1 MTEQNINI
9 ANAAQTEEDMLAA
22 ALAAS
27 EELSGAPVAPA
38 ADPLAGAEV
47 NAVVVGGGAAPVV
60 PAKKAK
66 PKSTISKADLTQAL
80 AAAWLR
86 PQVDKFVMDFSA
98 GIDQDPTP
106 RALPDDGT
114 VVEFTNSKGVQKTAS
129 YGMNPAECEEILTFE
144 NLYWLQDTAVSLAGS
159 VAGTRRPADGYY
171 SVVFRG
177 TNYSGSQL
185 AHFIKTG
192 EWISLRKPADPN
204 AASRKVAAAPR
215 AVKAFVPFSP
225 AAVAAA
231 KAAEAAKNAAKV
243 AAGQKQKKANAAVAA
258 DAAAAPAVNVDD
270 LADLGGQGDL

>member
-1 MTEQNINI
+1 MTEQNINVANV
-9 ANAAQTEEDMLAA
+9 ANAAQDEEAMLAA
-22 ALAAS
+22 ALAAT
-27 EELSGAPVAPA
+27 EELNTAPVADPLSGA
-38 ADPLAGAEV
+38 DV
-47 NAVVVGGGAAPVV
+47 NAVAVAGGAAPVV

-114 VVEFTNSKGVQKTAS
+114 VVEFVNSNGVQKTAA

-243 AAGQKQKKANAAVAA
+243 AAGQKQKRANAAVAA